1 VLKLY
6 IAHLREGH
14 SRLEQRI
21 HPNDI
26 ELAESEEFREPI
38 DIVFDIDKVGND
50 FFVDVK
56 LSSRIHL
63 ECDRCLESYTSRL
76 NEKFKVIFSQSD
88 NLQDADQEDIF
99 SIDDGTS
106 EVDITH
112 SVRQMLILALPF
124 KRLCKQKC
132 KGLCPSC
139 GINLNTSTCSCR
151 PEHVDP
157 RWEVLKKLK
166 ETM

>member
-112 SVRQMLILALPF
+112 SVRQMLVLALPF

-151 PEHVDP
+151 TEHNDP
-157 RWEVLKKLK
+157 RWEVLKKLR